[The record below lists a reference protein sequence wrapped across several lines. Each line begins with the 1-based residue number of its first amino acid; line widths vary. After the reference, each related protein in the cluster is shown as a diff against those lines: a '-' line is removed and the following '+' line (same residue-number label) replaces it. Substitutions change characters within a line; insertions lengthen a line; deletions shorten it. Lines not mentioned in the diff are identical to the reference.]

1 MLNKA
6 GRFFA
11 VFLLCAIP
19 AYGAELNCFTS
30 PAEARGF
37 YFLRFTVEQM
47 TIAKR
52 CDDSYALWNPS
63 LFSISAQV
71 VAGNPNERK
80 PLAQSADDLAKRL
93 WHFCD
98 RAFRACRAKNAFLAT
113 QHGHATRLRAVGK
126 KTTNST
132 HGPQR
137 SCFLHVVWSRR
148 RGESRAHV
156 SLTRPIS

>member
-11 VFLLCAIP
+11 VFLLCAVP

-47 TIAKR
+47 TSAKR

-93 WHFCD
+93 GISATELF
-98 RAFRACRAKNAFLAT
+98 ALAVQKTLPLLPNTVT
-113 QHGHATRLRAVGK
+113 QQDCELLARKLQIRLTDPSDLLFYTSFGAAAEEKAGHMC
-126 KTTNST
+126 
-132 HGPQR
+132 H
-137 SCFLHVVWSRR
+137 
-148 RGESRAHV
+148 
-156 SLTRPIS
+156 

>member
-93 WHFCD
+93 GISATELF
-98 RAFRACRAKNAFLAT
+98 ALAVQKTLSLLPNTVT
-113 QHGHATRLRAVGK
+113 QHDCELLARKLQIQLTDPSDLVFYTSFGAAAEEKAGHMCR
-126 KTTNST
+126 
-132 HGPQR
+132 
-137 SCFLHVVWSRR
+137 
-148 RGESRAHV
+148 
-156 SLTRPIS
+156 

>member
-93 WHFCD
+93 GISATELF
-98 RAFRACRAKNAFLAT
+98 ALAVQKTLSLLPNTVT
-113 QHGHATRLRAVGK
+113 QHDCELLARKLQIRLTDPSDLVFYTSFGAAAEEKAGHMCR
-126 KTTNST
+126 
-132 HGPQR
+132 
-137 SCFLHVVWSRR
+137 
-148 RGESRAHV
+148 
-156 SLTRPIS
+156 